1 MGYENLHPF
10 QCFTGEIRRSLENGD
25 KWNRINVLGLLS
37 RYRTTSMVG
46 RPTIRIYKR
55 AKGLDQPVILFD
67 EANNG
72 LRQA

>member
-10 QCFTGEIRRSLENGD
+10 QFFTGEIRRSLEDGD
-25 KWNRINVLGLLS
+25 KWNRINVLGWVS
-37 RYRTTSMVG
+37 RYLTTSMCG
-46 RPTIRIYKR
+46 RPTRLIYKR